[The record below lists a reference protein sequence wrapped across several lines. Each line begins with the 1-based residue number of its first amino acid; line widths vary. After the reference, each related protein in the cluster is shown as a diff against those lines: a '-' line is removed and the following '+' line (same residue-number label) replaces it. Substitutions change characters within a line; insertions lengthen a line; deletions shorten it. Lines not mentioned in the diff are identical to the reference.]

1 MFGQSSTHVGKR
13 INFIENK
20 IDLSNIKEILDIG
33 SWHLGQ
39 SLEFHYIFP
48 EATINAFE
56 PVPDSYQLCLD
67 NNSFPNKIFVHN
79 LALTNFNGETK
90 FYAVDPIKSSHPNV
104 GASSLL
110 KFMDGL
116 NGSFFNQKWIQNEI
130 VVKCST
136 LDNWCQI
143 YNKKIDIIWIDV
155 QGAEL
160 QVFKG
165 GSKTLDDVKIIF
177 TEVGLKPYYE
187 GHSLKKDIDEYLNN
201 KGFVEITE
209 SFELNGF
216 DYEAN
221 TIYCKKYLLNEKIG
235 NI

>member
-1 MFGQSSTHVGKR
+1 MFGQLSTHVGKR
-13 INFIENK
+13 VNFVVNK
-20 IDLSNIKEILDIG
+20 MDLSNINEILDIG
-33 SWHLGQ
+33 SWHLNQ
-39 SLEFHYIFP
+39 SLEFHEIFP
-48 EATINAFE
+48 NANINAFE
-56 PVPDSYQLCLD
+56 PVPDSYQLCL
-67 NNSFPNKIFVHN
+67 NNNHYPDKITVNN
-79 LALTNFNGETK
+79 LALTDFNGETN
-90 FYAVDPIKSSHPNV
+90 FYPVDPIKSSDPNV

-116 NGSFFNQKWIQNEI
+116 NGSFFNQNWIQNEI

-136 LDNWCQI
+136 LDNWCQT

-165 GSKTLDDVKIIF
+165 ADKTLDDVKIIF
-177 TEVGLKPYYE
+177 TEVGLKPYYV
-187 GHSLKKDIDEYLNN
+187 GHSLKKEIDEYLIS
-201 KGFVEITE
+201 KGFIELTE

-221 TIYCKKYLLNEKIG
+221 TIYCKKEFLL
-235 NI
+235 